1 MNNKIF
7 KIALGLTLTIAAF
20 SAKAQ
25 KNYTEGVITYSTTT
39 PAGSSESKIL
49 FRGDSSVQVIQ
60 SGPATIKLI
69 TTTKHTYFAVLV
81 DVPVAN
87 NLKKAAV
94 LTPDEIDQAS
104 EDIPKLTFT
113 PSADTKQVAGY
124 NCKKFT
130 ANDAKSS
137 TDYEVWVTN
146 DISAPS
152 NTISSPFAG
161 TGGFPV
167 EVSTSTKGQKA
178 DVVLKSIVEQ
188 KIPAG
193 TFGVPAGY
201 DRISYDEMKAMGGKK

>member
-7 KIALGLTLTIAAF
+7 KFALGLSLTIAAF
-20 SAKAQ
+20 TANAQ
-25 KNYTEGVITYSTTT
+25 KSYTEGVITYSTTT
-39 PAGSSESKIL
+39 PAGSTDSKII
-49 FRGDSSVQVIQ
+49 FRGDSSAQVIV

-69 TTTKHTYFAVLV
+69 TTTKHNYFAVLV

-87 NLKKAAV
+87 NMKKAAV
-94 LTPDEIDQAS
+94 LTPDELDQAS

-113 PSADTKQVAGY
+113 PSTDTKQIAGY

-130 ANDAKSS
+130 AKDAKSN

-146 DISAPS
+146 DITAPG
-152 NTISSPFAG
+152 NTISMPFAS

-167 EVSTSTKGQKA
+167 EVISTLSGQKG
-178 DVVLKSIVEQ
+178 DVVLKSIVDQ

-193 TFGVPAGY
+193 SFGITKDY
-201 DRISYDEMKAMGGKK
+201 DRITYDELKAMRGK